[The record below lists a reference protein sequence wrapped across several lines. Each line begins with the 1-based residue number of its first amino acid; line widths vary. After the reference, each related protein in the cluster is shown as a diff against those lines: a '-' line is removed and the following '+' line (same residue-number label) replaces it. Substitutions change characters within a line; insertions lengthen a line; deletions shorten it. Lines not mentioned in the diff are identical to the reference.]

1 MIILLIDHYRLCKV
15 DIVEDAKTIF
25 ESRTFIQKNKSKNRF
40 FRFIDLLKNRKKR
53 LNRSQSECIFLR
65 LTLMTTI
72 CSECQKEFGSEHNL
86 KCHRYRELNKPPTQ
100 RCGEKRRRKLAKEQ
114 ISESNLTDI
123 VERANT
129 ASKTNELLEK
139 LSRQNEEIIQQN
151 NDLKEEVAD
160 IRHQNQEMK
169 EMVSEFAR
177 NPKLLV
183 LVDKLYPIQSLREI
197 DLTTDTFKPV
207 LEILEKELPEYPNLV
222 NETTGKVHC
231 KAVRKLNEIQPTAV
245 KDEDMVFYKHGD
257 VVTRG
262 SAVQATTE
270 FIDVF
275 ANSGYEYAQ
284 KASKDLKS
292 TRDSDKSFQSDI
304 LKNAYCDMQTLEE
317 L

>member
-1 MIILLIDHYRLCKV
+1 MELTCSDCHK
-15 DIVEDAKTIF
+15 IF
-25 ESRTFIQKNKSKNRF
+25 
-40 FRFIDLLKNRKKR
+40 
-53 LNRSQSECIFLR
+53 QSTQALR
-65 LTLMTTI
+65 
-72 CSECQKEFGSEHNL
+72 
-86 KCHRYRELNKPPTQ
+86 CHTYRESNKPPAQ
-100 RCGEKRRRKLAKEQ
+100 RCGQKRIRQQLLVQRNVAQRQ
-114 ISESNLTDI
+114 IADWDPLE
-123 VERANT
+123 VVNT
-129 ASKTNELLEK
+129 VNDASKTNKLLKQLTEQMDTMK
-139 LSRQNEEIIQQN
+139 EQNEEIIQQN

-160 IRHQNQEMK
+160 IRQQNQEMK

-222 NETTGKVHC
+222 NENTGKVHC

-292 TRDSDKSFQSDI
+292 TRDSDKSFQNDI
-304 LKNAYCDMQTLEE
+304 LKNAYCDIQTLEE

>member
-1 MIILLIDHYRLCKV
+1 MFSCEFCEKEFNNKHALTQHKSQNKKYR
-15 DIVEDAKTIF
+15 
-25 ESRTFIQKNKSKNRF
+25 ESGRLDCEQRLKRKKSKQ
-40 FRFIDLLKNRKKR
+40 D
-53 LNRSQSECIFLR
+53 
-65 LTLMTTI
+65 MTSIIAHMEPNKVVETI
-72 CSECQKEFGSEHNL
+72 
-86 KCHRYRELNKPPTQ
+86 
-100 RCGEKRRRKLAKEQ
+100 
-114 ISESNLTDI
+114 
-123 VERANT
+123 NT

-160 IRHQNQEMK
+160 IRQQNQEMK

-177 NPKLLV
+177 NPKLLI
-183 LVDKLYPIQSLREI
+183 LVDKLYPIQSLKEI
-197 DLTTDTFKPV
+197 DLNTDTFKPV
-207 LEILEKELPEYPNLV
+207 LDILEKELPEYPNLV
-222 NETTGKVHC
+222 NENTGKVHC

-262 SAVQATTE
+262 SAVQATTD

-292 TRDSDKSFQSDI
+292 TRDSDKSFQNDI
-304 LKNAYCDMQTLEE
+304 LKNAYCDIQTLEE